1 MRPIRIGNCSG
12 YYGDRSSALVEMLEG
27 GELDYLTGDY
37 LAELTMLI
45 LGRDRL
51 KDENLGYAK
60 TFLRQLKDGLAL
72 AQDRGVKIVVNAGGL
87 NPAGLAGAIRELAT
101 EQRLTV
107 PVAYIDGDDMRERAA
122 DLGRPDALAANA
134 YLGAFGIAR
143 ALDQG
148 AEIVVTGRVT
158 DASVVVGP
166 AISAFNWQRD
176 DFDQLAGAVA
186 AGHVI
191 ECGTQA
197 TGGNFSG
204 FLSFDRIKPLGFPIA
219 EISADGSSVI
229 TKHEGTGGA
238 VTTDTVTAQLV
249 YEIQDER
256 YLNPDVVLHLDSVGL
271 EQVGDDRVQI
281 SGVKGTPPPS
291 TTKVGIN
298 TFGGFRNVVEF
309 VLTGLDIEE
318 KAAWIKAQ
326 MEAGLAANPPE
337 IIEWDLQRTDKA
349 DPETQATAAALYRC
363 SVKSSNPEL
372 VGRPFTSAAIESALA
387 SYPGFHVTAPPKAGT
402 PFGIFT
408 AAYMPQSEVPHRVHH
423 ADDSVE
429 LLEAPTVTIDARPAG
444 PAFVPPAFDPSDSP
458 IVKAPLGR
466 IVHARSGDKGGNA
479 NIGVWIGADHPQADR
494 AWAWLCAELTA
505 DRVRELM
512 PEAAELGIS
521 LTYLP
526 RLRAINIVIEGILG
540 DGVAAGTRHDP
551 QAKALGEWLRARLV
565 DVEKDLVHG

>member
-1 MRPIRIGNCSG
+1 MNSIRIGNCSG
-12 YYGDRSSALVEMLEG
+12 YYGDRATAMSEMLEG
-27 GELDYLTGDY
+27 GQLDYLTGDY

-72 AQDRGVKIVVNAGGL
+72 AQDRSVKIVVNAGGL

-101 EQRLTV
+101 EQGLTV

-204 FLSFDRIKPLGFPIA
+204 FLSFDRTKPLGFPIA
-219 EISADGSSVI
+219 EIAADGSSVI

-249 YEIQDER
+249 DR
-256 YLNPDVVLHLDSVGL
+256 KSTRLN
-271 EQVGDDRVQI
+271 
-281 SGVKGTPPPS
+281 
-291 TTKVGIN
+291 
-298 TFGGFRNVVEF
+298 
-309 VLTGLDIEE
+309 
-318 KAAWIKAQ
+318 
-326 MEAGLAANPPE
+326 
-337 IIEWDLQRTDKA
+337 
-349 DPETQATAAALYRC
+349 
-363 SVKSSNPEL
+363 SSH
-372 VGRPFTSAAIESALA
+372 T
-387 SYPGFHVTAPPKAGT
+387 
-402 PFGIFT
+402 
-408 AAYMPQSEVPHRVHH
+408 
-423 ADDSVE
+423 
-429 LLEAPTVTIDARPAG
+429 
-444 PAFVPPAFDPSDSP
+444 
-458 IVKAPLGR
+458 
-466 IVHARSGDKGGNA
+466 
-479 NIGVWIGADHPQADR
+479 
-494 AWAWLCAELTA
+494 
-505 DRVRELM
+505 
-512 PEAAELGIS
+512 
-521 LTYLP
+521 
-526 RLRAINIVIEGILG
+526 
-540 DGVAAGTRHDP
+540 
-551 QAKALGEWLRARLV
+551 
-565 DVEKDLVHG
+565 